1 MSLQNL
7 LDIADARS
15 KQDIK
20 LSFLTDVETGELKQ
34 GLSEERLKAQVEPL
48 RYLISFFRKY
58 PDYLV
63 DYMLHINE
71 YGKRTDNPYNPQN
84 FQFFF
89 YQRIFLRIVMR
100 HRYVYATFPRA
111 YSKSF
116 LSMLVLMLRCILYP
130 NSQLFVTTGGK
141 EQAASITIAKIEEL
155 CRLIPPLNNEI
166 NWDRGV
172 SKKSKDDVRYVFK
185 NKSSIDILAARPS
198 SRGQRRTGGL
208 MEECVL
214 IDGDILNEVIIP
226 TTNVNR
232 LLPDGSR
239 HNEEI
244 INKSQI
250 YITTAGWKNSFAY
263 DKLIELLVQS
273 IIEPDQAMI
282 MGGTYETPVVEGLLD
297 EDFVDQLKIQGT
309 YNDDSFDREY
319 RSIWSGSV
327 ENAFYSAEKFDKHR
341 VLLQPEN
348 EYSGRSSKTAYYVIG
363 VDVGRIGCTTE
374 AMIIKSTPQ
383 PQGSDLK
390 TLVNIYTYEAEDFET
405 QAINLK
411 KLYYKYKARILSIDA
426 NGLGVG
432 LIDFMTKAQ
441 VDPETGDD
449 LPPFGVADGTAEDTV
464 NLYKKIKGAGVEE
477 NAMYLIKANAPI
489 NTEAYS
495 YAQTQMSSGK
505 VKFLIDEQAA
515 KVKLLSTK
523 TGQNYNADQ
532 RAEYLR
538 PFTLTSILRDQM
550 LNLVE
555 ENEGVNII
563 LKQSNRGIKKDKFSA
578 FTYGLYYIKKQEDLA
593 RRRKKRD
600 VSKLMFFS

>member
-7 LDIADARS
+7 LD
-15 KQDIK
+15 
-20 LSFLTDVETGELKQ
+20 LSESRNGLKQ
-34 GLSEERLKAQVEPL
+34 GLSEERLKEQVPAL
-48 RYLISFFRKY
+48 RALISFYREY

-63 DYMLHINE
+63 DFMKGPESTFKFY
-71 YGKRTDNPYNPQN
+71 
-84 FQFFF
+84 F
-89 YQRIFLRIVMR
+89 YQRIFLRVVMR

-116 LSMLVLMLRCILYP
+116 LSMMVLMLRCILYP
-130 NSQLFVTTGGK
+130 NSNLFVTTGGK
-141 EQAASITIAKIEEL
+141 EQAASITIAKIEEI
-155 CRLIPPLNNEI
+155 CRLIPALNNEI

-172 SKKSKDDVRYVFK
+172 SKKSKDDVKYVFK
-185 NKSSIDILAARPS
+185 NGSSIDILAARPS
-198 SRGQRRTGGL
+198 TRGQRRTGGL

-226 TTNVNR
+226 TTNVDR

-239 HNEEI
+239 HKEEV

-263 DKLIELLVQS
+263 DKLVELLIQS
-273 IIEPDQAMI
+273 VINPDQFMVI
-282 MGGTYETPVVEGLLD
+282 GGTYETPVTEGLLD

-309 YNDDSFDREY
+309 YNDESFDREY

-327 ENAFYSAEKFDKHR
+327 QNAFYSAEKFDKHR
-341 VLLQPEN
+341 VLLQPEY
-348 EYSGRSSKTAYYVIG
+348 EYSGRSSKSAYYVIG

-374 AMIIKSTPQ
+374 ACVFKSTPQ

-390 TLVNIYTYEAEDFET
+390 TLVNIYTYEAEDFEV

-411 KLYYKYKARILSIDA
+411 KLYYKYKARVLSIDA

-449 LPPFGVADGTAEDTV
+449 LPPFGVEGGTAEDTN
-464 NLYKKIKGAGVEE
+464 NLYKKIKGPGVEE

-515 KVKLLSTK
+515 KTKLMSTK
-523 TGQNYNADQ
+523 QGQNFNADQ
-532 RAEYLR
+532 RNDYLK
-538 PFTLTSILRDQM
+538 PFVLTSILREQM

-555 ENEGVNII
+555 DNEGINII

-578 FTYGLYYIKKQEDLA
+578 FIYGLYYIKQEEDKK
-593 RRRKKRD
+593 RKRKKRD
-600 VSKLMFFS
+600 ISQMMFFS

>member
-1 MSLQNL
+1 MSLQSL
-7 LDIADARS
+7 LDISDS
-15 KQDIK
+15 KN
-20 LSFLTDVETGELKQ
+20 FAKQ
-34 GLSEERLKAQVEPL
+34 ELSEERLKEQLPNL
-48 RYLISFFRKY
+48 RKLVSFYREY
-58 PDYLV
+58 PDYLI
-63 DYMLHINE
+63 DAMLKNNE
-71 YGKRTDNPYNPQN
+71 YKAGEDNPYNPNN
-84 FQFFF
+84 FHFYF
-89 YQRIFLRIVMR
+89 YQRIFLRVVMR

-116 LSMLVLMLRCILYP
+116 LSMMVLMLRCILYP

-166 NWDRGV
+166 NWNRGV
-172 SKKSKDDVRYVFK
+172 SKKSKDDVKYVFK
-185 NKSSIDILAARPS
+185 NGSSIDILAARQS

-214 IDGDILNEVIIP
+214 IDGDILNEVVIP
-226 TTNVNR
+226 TTNVDR
-232 LLPDGSR
+232 LLPDGTR
-239 HNEEI
+239 HKEENV
-244 INKSQI
+244 NKSQI

-273 IIEPDQAMI
+273 IIAPSEVMVI
-282 MGGTYETPVVEGLLD
+282 GGTYETPVTEGLLD

-309 YNDDSFDREY
+309 YNDESFDREY

-341 VLLQPEN
+341 VLLQPEY
-348 EYSGRSSKTAYYVIG
+348 EYSGRSSSSAYYVIG

-374 AMIIKSTPQ
+374 ACIFKSTPQ

-390 TLVNIYTYEAEDFET
+390 TLVNIYTYDAEDFEV

-411 KLYYKYKARILSIDA
+411 KLYYKYKARTLAIDA

-449 LPPFGVADGTAEDTV
+449 LPPFGVEGGTAEDTIE
-464 NLYKKIKGAGVEE
+464 LYKKVKGPGVEE
-477 NAMYLIKANAPI
+477 DAMYLIKANAPI
-489 NTEAYS
+489 NTEAFS
-495 YAQTQMSSGK
+495 YAQTQMASGK
-505 VKFLIDEQAA
+505 VKFLIDEQQA
-515 KVKLLSTK
+515 KTKLMSTK
-523 TGQNYNADQ
+523 KGQAYNSDQ
-532 RAEYLR
+532 RNDYLR
-538 PFTLTSILRDQM
+538 PFVLTTVLREQM

-555 ENEGVNII
+555 ENEGVNIL
-563 LKQSNRGIKKDKFSA
+563 LKQSNRSIKKDKFSA
-578 FTYGLYYIKKQEDLA
+578 FVYGLYYIKKEED
-593 RRRKKRD
+593 RKRKRKKRD
-600 VSKLMFFS
+600 ISQMLFFS